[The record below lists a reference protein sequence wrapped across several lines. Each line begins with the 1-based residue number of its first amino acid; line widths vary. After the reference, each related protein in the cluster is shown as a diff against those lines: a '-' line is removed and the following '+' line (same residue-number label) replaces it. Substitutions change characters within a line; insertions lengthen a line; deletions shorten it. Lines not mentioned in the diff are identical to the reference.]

1 MGTNMEVVPLALEA
15 NSNNK
20 NEIRKLQYMRDKKTI
35 LVVCQYFY
43 PEVFRGTDIAFHWAE
58 HGHDVHVVTGI
69 PNYPDGVFHK
79 SYWFFKR
86 RHEVVNGVCVTRLPI
101 FPRGNSKV
109 MLMLNYFS
117 YYIVAWVYIL
127 FHAIVHKYDFVFV
140 QQLSPV
146 MMSAPGVLYKKL
158 RKVPLYTWVLDLWPE
173 SLSAAGGINNKYIL
187 GGFKR
192 FVKSEY
198 KHSDKILT
206 SSKSFDQS
214 IMEYGE
220 YRDKIVYFPQ
230 WSDGSSVSSGNGIIK
245 DNMNLTNIL
254 KQKGI
259 DEAKVF
265 DKDSFKVMF
274 AGAVGEAHGMECNLQ
289 AALLTK
295 KRKDIKWVIVGDGRK
310 LPWVQQFVKENGLE
324 DTVYTLGRFSSET
337 MPLFFETA
345 DVMLVSLTDSIL
357 FNLYAPAKISSYM
370 ASGKPII
377 SCLNG
382 EGAEVVKTAE
392 CGWHVPAGDAEKL
405 AALVLYLADVDK
417 AILVSKGQN
426 GLRFYKENFQKEKC
440 LWKLDEIVG
449 LK

>member
-1 MGTNMEVVPLALEA
+1 ME
-15 NSNNK
+15 NK
-20 NEIRKLQYMRDKKTI
+20 RKKI
-35 LVVCQYFY
+35 LFVCQYFY
-43 PEVFRGTDIAFHWAE
+43 PEVFRGNDIAFHWANE
-58 HGHDVHVVTGI
+58 GYEVHVVTGI
-69 PNYPDGVFHK
+69 PNYPDGVFYEGYGFCK
-79 SYWFFKR
+79 KCK
-86 RHEVVNGVCVTRLPI
+86 EVLNGVRVTRLPI
-101 FPRGNSKV
+101 FPRGNNKIM
-109 MLMLNYFS
+109 MLLNYFS
-117 YYIVAWVYIL
+117 YFIVACVYIL
-127 FHAIVHKYDFVFV
+127 FHAIRHKYDFVFI

-146 MMSAPGVLYKKL
+146 MMSFPSILYKKL

-173 SLSAAGGINNKYIL
+173 SLSAAAGINNKFIL
-187 GGFKR
+187 SFFDL

-198 KHSDKILT
+198 KHSDLILT

-214 IMEYGE
+214 ILKYGD
-220 YRDKIVYFPQ
+220 YKNKVVYYPQ
-230 WSDGSSVSSGNGIIK
+230 WSDGNSLNTNNTTLV
-245 DNMNLTNIL
+245 NIL
-254 KQKGI
+254 KEKGI

-295 KRKDIKWVIVGDGRK
+295 ERKDIKWVIVGDGRK
-310 LPWVQQFVKENGLE
+310 LPWVQQFVKDNGLE
-324 DTVYTLGRFSSET
+324 DTVHTLGRFPSET
-337 MPLFFETA
+337 MPLFFEAA
-345 DVMLVSLTDSIL
+345 DVMLVSLTDSLL

-405 AALVLYLADVDK
+405 AALVLHLADADK
-417 AILVSKGQN
+417 ATLSSKGQN
-426 GLRFYKENFQKEKC
+426 GFRFYEENFQKEKC
-440 LWKLDEIVG
+440 LRKLDEIVG